1 MLTSLVNDGL
11 MRPTNLVRKPSLCN
25 QTSRNTGRPNTNRY
39 FGKMVN
45 MSLS

>member
-1 MLTSLVNDGL
+1 MFISLVNGL
-11 MRPTNLVRKPSLCN
+11 IRLTNLDRKSFLCN

-39 FGKMVN
+39 FDKMAN